1 MDIIWEHS
9 RLLHIAWYII
19 MVGGI
24 AYGIGL
30 TIDLAIMA
38 YKLRKTKK
46 QVETIAKDY
55 WFSLTLDDMYAKL
68 NAGIEI
74 KPSKYLK

>member
-1 MDIIWEHS
+1 
-9 RLLHIAWYII
+9 